1 MSKLAANQISEG
13 IGVALTCLFCACAAT
28 FWSVSTA
35 AAAAAPEFSPNSSV
49 GWIALGGQFIP
60 PPRGA
65 GPITDDPAHPRV
77 TNEDFRLTGK
87 QPTFPIADLNNP
99 ILQPWAREELKK
111 RNDAILSGKPA
122 YTRPASCWPIGV

>member
-1 MSKLAANQISEG
+1 MSIVASNRICGG
-13 IGVALTCLFCACAAT
+13 IGVALTGLFFAG
-28 FWSVSTA
+28 A
-35 AAAAAPEFSPNSSV
+35 AAAVPEFSPNSSV

-60 PPRGA
+60 PPRGP

-99 ILQPWAREELKK
+99 ILQLWAREEVKK

-122 YTRPASCWPIGV
+122 YTRPASCWPIGVPGFALY